1 MLVFIIV
8 VLSNRIKVDLIG
20 FSLCYVAQLD
30 ADEELIWVF
39 GCGGGGGGGG
49 GLEGGERGGTGAAG
63 RRRRRRK
70 WVKWTNANRLSEPT
84 VVSIHSTDSS
94 IKKKFAFYSIF
105 ASFLHRI
112 LRTKAIAILPD
123 SCMAILLTL
132 VLRFIF
138 FFKFTHELL
147 TQLN

>member
-84 VVSIHSTDSS
+84 VVSISS
-94 IKKKFAFYSIF
+94 VRTQPLTVQSKSRAVIK
-105 ASFLHRI
+105 FLPLAKHAKYAA
-112 LRTKAIAILPD
+112 LFE
-123 SCMAILLTL
+123 
-132 VLRFIF
+132 RFPPA
-138 FFKFTHELL
+138 
-147 TQLN
+147 